1 MADWKTMNEDLTGM
15 LHLATFP
22 VAVYFIE
29 DMGKIPEKVKRPV
42 KDLGVRLAPCQGA
55 AMARKYGFSIAISKE
70 DCGCAIA
77 NHTYGWKIADMK
89 GVVYFLTTMNYTL
102 DEEAAKNTFY
112 SLPALKEN
120 QYDAVLYAPL
130 GRSTSDPDVVLLYG
144 NPGQIMRM
152 IHGSTQRTGQA
163 VKGSFSGRAAS
174 CTEGV
179 LGAFLDN
186 APKVVVPGNG
196 DRVWAS
202 CQDHEMAMAFPGAF
216 MPELM
221 EGLKKTHAAGVRY
234 PVPAFM
240 GYEPKVG
247 MTVRLSDIFDPAE
260 IDKFTGRRK
269 KS

>member
-1 MADWKTMNEDLTGM
+1 MEDWKKINEDLTRI

-22 VAVYFIE
+22 VAIHFIE
-29 DMGKIPEKVKRPV
+29 DMGKVPEKVKRPV
-42 KDLGVRLAPCQGA
+42 KDFGVRLAPCQGA
-55 AMARKYGFSIAISKE
+55 AMARKYGFSMAISKE
-70 DCGCAIA
+70 DSGCAIA
-77 NHTYGWKIADMK
+77 NHTYGWKRADMK

-112 SLPALKEN
+112 TLPALGEN
-120 QYDAVLYAPL
+120 QYEAVVYTPL
-130 GRSTSDPDVVLLYG
+130 ARSTSDPDVVLLYG

-152 IHGSTQRTGQA
+152 IHGSTRRTGQP

-179 LGAFLDN
+179 LGAFLDK

-221 EGLKKTHAAGVRY
+221 EGLKKTHATGIRY
-234 PVPAFM
+234 PVPTFM

-247 MTVRLSDIFDPAE
+247 LTVPLSDIFDPAE

-269 KS
+269 K